1 MNILILQHV
10 PFEGPAAIRTWA
22 TSNDHQLRCVDVSQA
37 LELPS
42 INSFDCLIIMGGP
55 MSVND
60 QLTWMQGEMDLIRAA
75 VNAKRYVI
83 GICLG
88 AQLIAASLAASITPN
103 QHREIGWFEAVY
115 HLSPEQ
121 ERTHRH
127 WSSGIFPLQFTPL
140 HWHGD
145 RFEIPPQATAIISSK
160 ACDNQAFIVGEHTL
174 ALQFHL
180 EFDRAT
186 AARVAQA
193 CQDELL
199 EGGQYV
205 QTEQQILSNE
215 QAFND
220 ANGLLFLLLDAMAK
234 HFLASH

>member
-1 MNILILQHV
+1 
-10 PFEGPAAIRTWA
+10 
-22 TSNDHQLRCVDVSQA
+22 
-37 LELPS
+37 
-42 INSFDCLIIMGGP
+42 
-55 MSVND
+55 
-60 QLTWMQGEMDLIRAA
+60 MDLIRAA

-83 GICLG
+83 GIRLG
-88 AQLIAASLAASITPN
+88 AQLIAASLAASITAN

-127 WSSGIFPLQFTPL
+127 WSSGIFPLQFTAL

-193 CQDELL
+193 CQNELL